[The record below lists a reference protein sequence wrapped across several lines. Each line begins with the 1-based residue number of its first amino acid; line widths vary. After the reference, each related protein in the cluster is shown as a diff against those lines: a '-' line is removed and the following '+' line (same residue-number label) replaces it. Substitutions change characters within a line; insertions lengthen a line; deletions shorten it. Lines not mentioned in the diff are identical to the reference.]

1 MTRFNSVNIGPKRD
15 ICAAWKKAAKKY
27 GMPFGITEHLA
38 ASFSWWYVNK
48 GCDKTGPYAGV
59 PYDGNDPEYR
69 DFYHDNYEHNDK
81 NAPWLTENT
90 RFQDYWLRAVKRN
103 DRLP

>member
-1 MTRFNSVNIGPKRD
+1 
-15 ICAAWKKAAKKY
+15 
-27 GMPFGITEHLA
+27 MPFGITEHLA

-48 GCDKTGPYAGV
+48 GYDKTGPYAGV

-81 NAPWLTENT
+81 NAPWLTREHSLP
-90 RFQDYWLRAVKRN
+90 RLLASCGERN